1 MSSRPNALG
10 SLLRARRQKRKIGF
24 KQLAAATDLEPE
36 TLRKWEVGE
45 IAEPPLRGVLI
56 YARVVGISLEELVE
70 AALPSDE
77 PAAESFPTKHA
88 GSAAVASARDKRR
101 GSGSPPSQRVRRP
114 RSA

>member
-70 AALPSDE
+70 AALPSGE
-77 PAAESFPTKHA
+77 PAGESSPTKRE
-88 GSAAVASARDKRR
+88 GSGEVASVRDKRR
-101 GSGSPPSQRVRRP
+101 AGDSPPSQRVRRP